1 MSAHIYR
8 LRSSCPVPFRS
19 STSKHLAELFGVLS
33 NPNRIRLIEELNRRG
48 EMDVGSLEA
57 ELGISHSAVS
67 QHLSLLRAHRI
78 VNERRDGRHVSLQA
92 VAGWSWPGWV
102 LHGLAF
108 MEREFQSDPMRQ
120 DLEQARA
127 YWAAPAK
134 PAKAKAA
141 RPR

>member
-1 MSAHIYR
+1 M
-8 LRSSCPVPFRS
+8 PFRS

-78 VNERRDGRHVSLQA
+78 VNERRDGRHVHYRLSQD
-92 VAGWSWPGWV
+92 
-102 LHGLAF
+102 GLAVWILQGLTF
-108 MEREFQSDPMRQ
+108 VEREFQNEPQRQ

-127 YWAAPAK
+127 YWSAPAK
-134 PAKAKAA
+134 QPKTKAA
-141 RPR
+141 R